1 MARIR
6 KPKPSAKLAT
16 LHINS
21 APPKWLICVYIRL
34 SKEDTRNISRQVKN
48 EQQLKS
54 ESIKNQKSI
63 LTSWIEDY
71 FEPGTYEI
79 VGFFEDDGLTGTD
92 DTREDFMRMIGM
104 IERGEGNCVVV
115 KTLSRAFRNYSD
127 QGYYLEEYFPSRN
140 VRFISTMDSFVDTYT
155 DSEAIYNLD
164 VPMYGV
170 LNDRFAATTSRAV
183 RRTFDDKR
191 SKGNFI
197 GAFPPYGFL
206 KDPENKNHL
215 ILDPDTAPIKV
226 QMKDWLLHEG
236 MSLGGVARRLNAMG
250 IPNPTKYKRLKG
262 WKYCNPHVED
272 NDGLWC
278 STTVRNV
285 IFSLMNLGHMV
296 QGRQKVVSYKI
307 HDKVAVPEDDW
318 FIVENTHEAT
328 FTQEDYDALCALFE
342 RDTRT
347 ANNSGT
353 VHKFAGLL
361 KCGKCKKAMHR
372 SHAKNHTY
380 FKCGTR
386 KNKST
391 EACNV
396 KSIRQDKLEQAVL
409 GAIQGQIK
417 LVESLA
423 AIVDKINEAPEVD
436 NSSKRLEKML
446 TDKGREL
453 QRIRSVYDSLYG
465 DWKLGEI
472 SETEYRRM
480 RDRYSVE
487 MSQME
492 AAIENI
498 KEELKSLGDG
508 VTTENP
514 LFKEFLQYRNITE
527 LNRSVLVS
535 LIDVIYVYENNE
547 ITIKF
552 QFEDELLRVMEFIE
566 QNNGGRKTA

>member
-6 KPKPSAKLAT
+6 KPKPSVKLAASHT
-16 LHINS
+16 NS

-92 DTREDFMRMIGM
+92 DTREDFMRMIGT

-155 DSEAIYNLD
+155 NSEAIYNLD

-191 SKGNFI
+191 SKGKFI

-278 STTVRNV
+278 GTTVRNV

-307 HDKVAVPEDDW
+307 HDKVAVPEEEW

-328 FTQEDYDALCALFE
+328 FTQEDYDALCDLFE

-372 SHAKNHTY
+372 SHAKNITY

-386 KNKST
+386 RNKSA
-391 EACNV
+391 EACSV

-436 NSSKRLEKML
+436 NSSRRLEKMF

-453 QRIRSVYDSLYG
+453 QRIKSVYDSLYG

-480 RDRYSVE
+480 RDRYSAE
-487 MSQME
+487 IRQIE

-498 KEELKSLGDG
+498 KVELKSLGDG

-547 ITIKF
+547 ITIQF
-552 QFEDELLRVMEFIE
+552 QFEDELLRVLEFIE
-566 QNNGGRKTA
+566 QNNGGGKTA

>member
-6 KPKPSAKLAT
+6 KPKPSVKLAASHT
-16 LHINS
+16 NS

-92 DTREDFMRMIGM
+92 DTREDFMRMIGT

-155 DSEAIYNLD
+155 NSEAIYNLD

-191 SKGNFI
+191 SKGKFI

-278 STTVRNV
+278 GTTVRNV

-307 HDKVAVPEDDW
+307 HDKVAVPEEEW

-328 FTQEDYDALCALFE
+328 FTQEDYDALCDLFE

-372 SHAKNHTY
+372 SHAKNITY

-386 KNKST
+386 RNKSA
-391 EACNV
+391 EACSV

-436 NSSKRLEKML
+436 NSSRRLEKMF

-453 QRIRSVYDSLYG
+453 QRIKSVYDSLYG

-480 RDRYSVE
+480 RDRYSAE
-487 MSQME
+487 IRQIE

-498 KEELKSLGDG
+498 KVELKSLGDG

-547 ITIKF
+547 ITIQF
-552 QFEDELLRVMEFIE
+552 QFEDELLRVLEFIE
-566 QNNGGRKTA
+566 QNNGGSKTA

>member
-1 MARIR
+1 M
-6 KPKPSAKLAT
+6 
-16 LHINS
+16 
-21 APPKWLICVYIRL
+21 
-34 SKEDTRNISRQVKN
+34 
-48 EQQLKS
+48 
-54 ESIKNQKSI
+54 
-63 LTSWIEDY
+63 
-71 FEPGTYEI
+71 
-79 VGFFEDDGLTGTD
+79 
-92 DTREDFMRMIGM
+92 
-104 IERGEGNCVVV
+104 
-115 KTLSRAFRNYSD
+115 
-127 QGYYLEEYFPSRN
+127 
-140 VRFISTMDSFVDTYT
+140 
-155 DSEAIYNLD
+155 
-164 VPMYGV
+164 
-170 LNDRFAATTSRAV
+170 
-183 RRTFDDKR
+183 
-191 SKGNFI
+191 
-197 GAFPPYGFL
+197 
-206 KDPENKNHL
+206 
-215 ILDPDTAPIKV
+215 
-226 QMKDWLLHEG
+226 
-236 MSLGGVARRLNAMG
+236 
-250 IPNPTKYKRLKG
+250 
-262 WKYCNPHVED
+262 
-272 NDGLWC
+272 
-278 STTVRNV
+278 
-285 IFSLMNLGHMV
+285 
-296 QGRQKVVSYKI
+296 
-307 HDKVAVPEDDW
+307 
-318 FIVENTHEAT
+318 
-328 FTQEDYDALCALFE
+328 
-342 RDTRT
+342 
-347 ANNSGT
+347 
-353 VHKFAGLL
+353 
-361 KCGKCKKAMHR
+361 
-372 SHAKNHTY
+372 
-380 FKCGTR
+380 
-386 KNKST
+386 
-391 EACNV
+391 

-480 RDRYSVE
+480 RDRYSGE